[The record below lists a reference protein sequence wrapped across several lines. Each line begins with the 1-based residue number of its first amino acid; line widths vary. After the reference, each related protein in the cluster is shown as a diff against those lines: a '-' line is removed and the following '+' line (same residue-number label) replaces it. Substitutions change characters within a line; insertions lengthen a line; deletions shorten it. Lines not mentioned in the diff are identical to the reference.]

1 MRRQNASRGSVD
13 SVESKYKVSRESVF
27 LGVLWGPSKVF
38 WVVLGVF
45 GGCFGVLC
53 WYFGVLLGLYWGTIG
68 VFLRQ
73 SYLDSLWI
81 FWTVS
86 KLSGQS
92 LDCTSRQFLHR
103 FSEQSLDCLD
113 SF

>member
-27 LGVLWGPSKVF
+27 LGVLWGPSRVF
-38 WVVLGVF
+38 WDVLGVF

-53 WYFGVLLGLYWGTIG
+53 WYFGVLLGLYWGTMGG
-68 VFLRQ
+68 VF
-73 SYLDSLWI
+73 
-81 FWTVS
+81 
-86 KLSGQS
+86 KAELSGQS
-92 LDCTSRQFLHR
+92 LDF
-103 FSEQSLDCLD
+103 LD